1 MFNTSTISCFTGR
14 SGSLCISIRMHW
26 CLTSQHKLILRVVI
40 GKTLWPGSQNGSI
53 SNYLLCAHHKALL
66 CDWTI
71 YTLLRSSVTHARIC
85 LPHARNHKRSIRRN
99 VENGPASRIK
109 MADCRV
115 LVSMGRYSYL
125 RNEAIIRKTPNLN
138 TSEHYTETTSMSSL
152 SLSCVS
158 RKHTNTQNNS
168 RNPRCACAP
177 RVNYTILPVSSR
189 NDIVTFSPRVT
200 FTAVSFFLVEV
211 GSNLMMLARSCRTGL
226 CSSMGCYLYFLHGSI
241 SAQD

>member
-1 MFNTSTISCFTGR
+1 MLDLTLGLGTWEIFNHPGNNNTCMFNTSTISCFTGR

-109 MADCRV
+109 MADCCA

-138 TSEHYTETTSMSSL
+138 T
-152 SLSCVS
+152 
-158 RKHTNTQNNS
+158 
-168 RNPRCACAP
+168 
-177 RVNYTILPVSSR
+177 ILRPPVC
-189 NDIVTFSPRVT
+189 
-200 FTAVSFFLVEV
+200 LV
-211 GSNLMMLARSCRTGL
+211 CRL
-226 CSSMGCYLYFLHGSI
+226 V
-241 SAQD
+241 A